1 MKLYMVSLGCDK
13 NRVDSEKMLGILE
26 ARGFVLTDDENE
38 AEAAVINTCC
48 FIDEAKEESIGE
60 ILSLAK
66 LKETAKL
73 KVLVVAGCLA
83 QRYREEIFAQMPEV
97 DALVGTTALD
107 MVADAV
113 LAALEGKRNAHI
125 LDESRTVEG
134 NLRRVVSTGGH
145 YAYLKIAEGCN
156 KFCTYCVIPRIRGRY
171 RSVPMEEL
179 LAEARTL
186 AADGVTELI
195 LVAQE
200 TTVYGTDLYGEKRLH
215 ILLRELAKIPE
226 LIWIR
231 VLYCY
236 PEEIYPELLETMAAE
251 PKICRYLDLP
261 IQHASDSILRQMHR
275 RTSREDLVRIIGALR
290 KKMPDIVLRTTL
302 IAGFPGETEED
313 HRENLEFVRQMRFDR
328 LGVFTY
334 SREDGTPAAKLPG
347 QVHHATKKRRRREL
361 MELQQ
366 GISLAKGKLKVG
378 QEMTVVVEGYLPED
392 GIYTA
397 RTRGDVPGVDGYL
410 FFEPLME
417 HMSGDFVRVRVTG
430 SSEYDLTGA
439 ELKDP
444 ESAF

>member
-1 MKLYMVSLGCDK
+1 MKLFMVSLGCDK
-13 NRVDSEKMLGILE
+13 NRVDSERMLGIL
-26 ARGFVLTDDENE
+26 ADRGFSLTDDETE
-38 AEAAVINTCC
+38 AEVAVVNTCC
-48 FIDEAKEESIGE
+48 FIDAAKEESIEE
-60 ILSLAK
+60 ILALAQ
-66 LKETAKL
+66 LKETASL

-83 QRYREEIFAQMPEV
+83 QRYKEEIFAQMPEV
-97 DALVGTTALD
+97 DALVGTTAID
-107 MVADAV
+107 TVADAA
-113 LAALEGKRNAHI
+113 LAALAGQKTSHI
-125 LDESRTVEG
+125 LDESRNVEG
-134 NLRRVVSTGGH
+134 GLRRVVSTGGH

-179 LAEARTL
+179 LSEARTL
-186 AADGVTELI
+186 ARDGVTELI

-215 ILLRELAKIPE
+215 LLLQELAKIPD
-226 LIWIR
+226 LVWIR

-236 PEEIYPELLETMAAE
+236 PEEIYPELLETMAGE

-261 IQHASDSILRQMHR
+261 IQHASDHILRQMHR
-275 RTSREDLVRIIGALR
+275 KTTREELICRIEDIR
-290 KKMPDIVLRTTL
+290 RQMPDIVLRTTL

-313 HRENLEFVRQMRFDR
+313 HKENLEFVRQMRFDR

-334 SREDGTPAAKLPG
+334 SREEGTPAASLPG

-366 GISLAKGKLKVG
+366 GISLAKGKLRVG

-392 GIYTA
+392 DVYTS
-397 RTRGDVPGVDGYL
+397 RTYGDVPGVDGYL
-410 FFEPLME
+410 FFKALSE

-430 SSEYDLTGA
+430 SSEYDLTGEEIEEA
-439 ELKDP
+439 
-444 ESAF
+444 